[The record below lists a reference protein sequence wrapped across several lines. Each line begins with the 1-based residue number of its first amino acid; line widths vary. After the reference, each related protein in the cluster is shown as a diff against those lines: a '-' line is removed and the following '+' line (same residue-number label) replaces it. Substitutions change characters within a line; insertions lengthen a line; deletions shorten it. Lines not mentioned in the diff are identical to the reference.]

1 MLYIP
6 IDFSKCPNAF
16 ASKEAFTTPFP
27 PGTIGSLVQ
36 SATAQA
42 QEVVT
47 LVSTNGWFPVLV
59 MVYSTV
65 TGRFHSIC
73 PKLCVSLFEE
83 IRGWATAAKATV
95 SKDNIDSKLRFMRY
109 FLFWCTNVGVLDEF
123 FTTDYTD

>member
-1 MLYIP
+1 MKAAVRDRHRGKQTHHDLNEYFQLY
-6 IDFSKCPNAF
+6 
-16 ASKEAFTTPFP
+16 KE
-27 PGTIGSLVQ
+27 
-36 SATAQA
+36 
-42 QEVVT
+42 
-47 LVSTNGWFPVLV
+47 
-59 MVYSTV
+59 V

>member
-1 MLYIP
+1 MCIRDSYIP

-27 PGTIGSLVQ
+27 PGAIGSLVQ

-47 LVSTNGWFPVLV
+47 LVSTHGWFPVLV

-65 TGRFHSIC
+65 TGRFNSIC
-73 PKLCVSLFEE
+73 PKLSVSLFEE
-83 IRGWATAAKATV
+83 IRGWATAVKATDL
-95 SKDNIDSKLRFMRY
+95 SPSLHGSIPKPLQQEMNLIIP
-109 FLFWCTNVGVLDEF
+109 
-123 FTTDYTD
+123 